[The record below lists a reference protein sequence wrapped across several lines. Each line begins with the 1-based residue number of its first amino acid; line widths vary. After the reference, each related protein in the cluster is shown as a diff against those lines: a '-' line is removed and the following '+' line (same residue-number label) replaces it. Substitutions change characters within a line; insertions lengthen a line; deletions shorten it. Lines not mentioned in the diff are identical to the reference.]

1 MICHDVTYKGSN
13 IYLSQEEGFALCI
26 MHLYQ
31 TVYHGK
37 NCWRGLE
44 IDKDY
49 VTEEVTVAKRKD
61 GKIAILNVGNLE

>member
-1 MICHDVTYKGSN
+1 
-13 IYLSQEEGFALCI
+13 

-37 NCWRGLE
+37 TVDGGLE

-49 VTEEVTVAKRKD
+49 VIEEVMIAKRKD
-61 GKIAILNVGNLE
+61 GKIAILNVGNRK